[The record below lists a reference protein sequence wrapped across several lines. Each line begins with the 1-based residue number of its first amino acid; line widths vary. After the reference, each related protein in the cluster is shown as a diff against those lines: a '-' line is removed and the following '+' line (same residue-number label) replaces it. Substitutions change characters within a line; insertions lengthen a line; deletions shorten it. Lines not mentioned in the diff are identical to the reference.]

1 MLNITFILPDENQIT
16 VAANEG
22 DSLMQ
27 TAVDN
32 GIEQI
37 SADCGGCCS
46 CATCHCVIDD
56 AWKEKMTPADEME
69 TELLEGAIDN
79 LQDNSRL
86 SCQIFLGKEH
96 DGLVVQIPESD
107 W

>member
-1 MLNITFILPDENQIT
+1 MPNITFVLPDENQVT
-16 VAANEG
+16 VVANDG

-37 SADCGGCCS
+37 TADCGGCCS
-46 CATCHCVIDD
+46 CATCHCYVTE
-56 AWKEKMTPADEME
+56 AWKDKVDAPDEME
-69 TELLEGAIDN
+69 TALIESAIEN
-79 LQDNSRL
+79 AQENSRL
-86 SCQIFLGKEH
+86 SCQIFITSEL
-96 DGLVVQIPESD
+96 DGLVVEIPESD

>member
-1 MLNITFILPDENQIT
+1 MPNITFILPDDSQMT
-16 VAANEG
+16 VTAIDG

-37 SADCGGCCS
+37 TADCGGCCS
-46 CATCHCVIDD
+46 CATCHCIVDTAWVGKVTPPDKMETALLESAIDD
-56 AWKEKMTPADEME
+56 CQP
-69 TELLEGAIDN
+69 G
-79 LQDNSRL
+79 SRL
-86 SCQIFLGKEH
+86 SCQITLSDDLE
-96 DGLVVQIPESD
+96 GLVVKVPESD

>member
-1 MLNITFILPDENQIT
+1 MLDITFILPDETKVT
-16 VAANEG
+16 VAANAG

-46 CATCHCVIDD
+46 CATCHCVIADGWESKLTPPDD
-56 AWKEKMTPADEME
+56 ME
-69 TELLEGAIDN
+69 NDLLNNAVENA
-79 LQDNSRL
+79 QENSRL
-86 SCQIFLGKEH
+86 SCQVFLEAEH
-96 DGLVVQIPESD
+96 HGLTVQVPESE

>member
-1 MLNITFILPDENQIT
+1 MLNITFILPDENTMT
-16 VAANEG
+16 VTANEG

-27 TAVDN
+27 VAVDN

-46 CATCHCVIDD
+46 CATCHCVIDTD
-56 AWKEKMTPADEME
+56 WASKMAPPDDNEMS
-69 TELLEGAIDN
+69 LLSNAIDDC
-79 LQDNSRL
+79 QPTSRL
-86 SCQIFLGKEH
+86 SCQVFLSAEH
-96 DGLVVQIPESD
+96 DGLVVNIPESS

>member
-1 MLNITFILPDENQIT
+1 MPNITFILPDDSQMT
-16 VAANEG
+16 VAAIEG

-37 SADCGGCCS
+37 TADCGGCCS
-46 CATCHCVIDD
+46 CATCHCIVDSQ
-56 AWKEKMTPADEME
+56 WLEKVPAADEME
-69 TELLEGAIDN
+69 TALLESAIDDY
-79 LQDNSRL
+79 QVGSRL
-86 SCQIFLGKEH
+86 SCQITLSEDL
-96 DGLVVQIPESD
+96 DGLVVKVPESD